1 MSIYEMDFKK
11 LLEYKN
17 ETVSVMEKYQEAGE
31 TILADLV
38 KNQIRIIDRRI
49 QFLRY
54 DLG

>member
-1 MSIYEMDFKK
+1 MGIYAMDFKR

-17 ETVSVMEKYQEAGE
+17 ETVSVMEQYQEAGE